1 MSRDLRLPPS
11 EGARI
16 CVDLGT
22 ALTKATAF
30 LGDSD
35 AVQSEIAPLP
45 IGAAS
50 GSEHPLLTPSAMF
63 VDEDRIFFGPAAIE
77 RARLAL
83 KTKRNPILSFKL
95 VLSAPDL
102 AATLAF
108 KLSRSID
115 PTGTL
120 RQCDALVLYFAYI
133 DQLIRAA
140 IANEADLSPAL
151 ANAPR
156 RITSPLWRRDSDAV
170 RKIGMLFSQSIA
182 VSEKLGAQMMNAD
195 GVRLDAVREA
205 LDYAAKAPRSN
216 LFEGI
221 VLEAHAAVS
230 AYATLVSVPAR
241 YVLVVD
247 MGAGTTDIA
256 GFELQGA
263 SHQAVMTEIHGTQQC
278 CVLAGD
284 ELDNIV
290 VDRFVR
296 SRGKLRIDVEARLWR
311 ALRLSAAELK
321 QSLFSR
327 GKAVF
332 KHDDQ
337 RMTLSQEAVTK
348 DSAFKAY
355 CNALSKTLSGSL
367 ALLAAKA
374 KEDGAK
380 SVTILLAGG
389 GSHLPF
395 LADLVKTA
403 AASHTRG
410 LKLEIEPFGARW
422 ALPHRH
428 HPLGGVLPQLAI
440 AMGGAVAAV
449 EQESSLATE
458 AA

>member
-1 MSRDLRLPPS
+1 M
-11 EGARI
+11 
-16 CVDLGT
+16 
-22 ALTKATAF
+22 
-30 LGDSD
+30 
-35 AVQSEIAPLP
+35 
-45 IGAAS
+45 
-50 GSEHPLLTPSAMF
+50 
-63 VDEDRIFFGPAAIE
+63 
-77 RARLAL
+77 
-83 KTKRNPILSFKL
+83 
-95 VLSAPDL
+95 LSAPNL

-108 KLSRSID
+108 KLARSID

-120 RQCDALVLYFAYI
+120 RQRDALVLYFAFV

-140 IANEADLSPAL
+140 IASEAELSPAI

-156 RITSPLWRRDSDAV
+156 RVTSPLWRRDTEAV
-170 RKIGMLFSQSIA
+170 RTIGSLFSQAIA
-182 VSEKLGAQMMNAD
+182 VSDRLGARMMDAD
-195 GVRLDAVREA
+195 GLQLDAVREA
-205 LDYAAKAPRSN
+205 LDDAATAPRSN

-230 AYATLVSVPAR
+230 AYATFVSVPAR
-241 YVLVVD
+241 HVLVVD

-256 GFELQGA
+256 GFELEGG
-263 SHQAVMTEIHGTQQC
+263 SHDVAMNEIRGTQQC
-278 CVLAGD
+278 SVLAGD

-296 SRGKLRIDVEARLWR
+296 SRGKLRPDVEAQLWR

-321 QSLFSR
+321 RNLFGR

-332 KHDDQ
+332 KHGDQ

-348 DSAFKAY
+348 DASFKAY
-355 CNALSKTLSGSL
+355 CNALSKTLSGSM

-374 KEDGAK
+374 KRDGAQAI
-380 SVTILLAGG
+380 TILLAGG
-389 GSHLPF
+389 GSNLPF
-395 LADLVKTA
+395 LADLVKA
-403 AASHTRG
+403 AGASHSRG
-410 LKLEIEPFGARW
+410 LKLEVEPFGARW

-449 EQESSLATE
+449 EEESNLATE